1 MFPRFTNPSW
11 SPMSIRKT
19 FLAAAIVVAAGC
31 QAPRPP
37 GQAQAQKQQDPT
49 TPVARISGQTITS
62 GELDESVKKELA
74 QLDQQY
80 QEQRYQLRR
89 QALENML
96 RKRAFEAK
104 AKSKNM
110 TTEELFNKDIADKI
124 PDPSDAEVKALYDT
138 AKASGQQVPPFD
150 QVKGDI
156 VKFIKGK
163 KAQGAIA
170 DYYDGLKKEMGIEL
184 LLAPYEPPKVAVEA
198 VGPSKGPDAAPV
210 TIVEFSD
217 FECPFCVRAEPTVK
231 QLLDAYPGKIRLVY
245 RDFPLPMHPHAP
257 KAAEASHCA
266 ADQGKYW
273 EMHEK
278 LFANSQKLDVKDLKG
293 YAKDL
298 SLDSAKFDK
307 CLDSG
312 EKATVVEK
320 NRKAGEEAGVSGTP
334 AFFINGRMLSGAQPL
349 DAFKSIVDQELKPK

>member
-1 MFPRFTNPSW
+1 
-11 SPMSIRKT
+11 MSTRT
-19 FLAAAIVVAAGC
+19 AFFAAALLVAAGC

-37 GQAQAQKQQDPT
+37 GQKSQQDPT
-49 TPVARISGQTITS
+49 APVARISGQTITAS
-62 GELDESVKKELA
+62 ELDESAKKDLA
-74 QLDQQY
+74 QLDSQY

-89 QALENML
+89 QALENLL

-104 AKSKNM
+104 AKQKNL
-110 TTEELFNKDIADKI
+110 TTEELFNKEIMDKV
-124 PDPSDAEVKALYDT
+124 PEPSDAEVKALYDT
-138 AKASGQQVPPFD
+138 AKAGGQQLPPLD

-156 VKFIKGK
+156 VKFIKSK
-163 KAQGAIA
+163 KAQGAIS
-170 DYYDGLKKEMGIEL
+170 DYWDALKKEMGIEVL
-184 LLAPYEPPKVAVEA
+184 LPAYEQPKVAVDA
-198 VGPSKGPDAAPV
+198 TGPSKGPDAAPI

-217 FECPFCVRAEPTVK
+217 FECPYCVRAEPTVK
-231 QLLDAYPGKIRLVY
+231 QLLEAYPGKIKLVY
-245 RDFPLPMHPHAP
+245 RDFPLPMHTHAP

-278 LFANSQKLDVKDLKG
+278 LFANSQKLAVADLKG

-298 SLDSAKFDK
+298 KLDTAKFDK

-312 EKATVVEK
+312 EKAALVEK

-334 AFFINGRMLSGAQPL
+334 AFFINGRSISGAQPL
-349 DAFKSIVDQELKPK
+349 DAFKTIVDQELKAK

>member
-1 MFPRFTNPSW
+1 MFTRTA
-11 SPMSIRKT
+11 
-19 FLAAAIVVAAGC
+19 FLAAALLVAAAC

-37 GQAQAQKQQDPT
+37 GQAQKSQQDPNA
-49 TPVARISGQTITS
+49 PVAKISGQTITAA
-62 GELDESVKKELA
+62 ELDELQKKELA
-74 QLDQQY
+74 QLDTQY

-104 AKSKNM
+104 AKEKGI
-110 TTEELFNKDIADKI
+110 TTEELFDKEIGNKI
-124 PDPSDAEVKALYDT
+124 PEPSEAESKALYEQ
-138 AKASGQQVPPFD
+138 AKAGGQQLPPYD
-150 QVKGDI
+150 QVKGEI
-156 VKFIKGK
+156 AKFIKSK

-170 DYYDGLKKEMGIEL
+170 DYWDGLKKEMGIEV
-184 LLAPYEPPKVAVEA
+184 LLAAYEPPKVTVEA
-198 VGPSKGPDAAPV
+198 VGPSKGPEAAPI

-217 FECPFCVRAEPTVK
+217 FECPFCVRAEPTVR
-231 QLLDAYPGKIRLVY
+231 QLLEAYPGKIRLVY

-278 LFANSQKLDVKDLKG
+278 LFANSQKLEVADLKG

-298 SLDSAKFDK
+298 KLDAARFDK

-312 EKATVVEK
+312 EKAKVVET
-320 NRKAGEEAGVSGTP
+320 NRKAGEDAGVTGTP
-334 AFFINGRMLSGAQPL
+334 AFFINGRVISGAQPL
-349 DAFKSIVDQELKPK
+349 EAFKTMVDQELKAK